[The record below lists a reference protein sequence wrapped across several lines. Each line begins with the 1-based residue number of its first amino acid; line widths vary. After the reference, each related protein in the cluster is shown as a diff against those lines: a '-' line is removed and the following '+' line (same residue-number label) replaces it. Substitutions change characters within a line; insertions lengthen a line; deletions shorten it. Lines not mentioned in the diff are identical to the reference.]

1 MPKSLKYLQKNN
13 ILNYPRLDTVLMVE
27 ATIKDLGGEHKVAI
41 WKKLPKKMKYQ
52 TFCTIVDYLLYSG
65 KIGIDKENKLCW
77 IYDPKLARYYY
88 NRKDLAW
95 KK

>member
-1 MPKSLKYLQKNN
+1 MHKKLKYLQKEN
-13 ILNYPRLDTVLMVE
+13 ILNYPRLDTIMMVE
-27 ATIKDLGGEHKVAI
+27 DAIKKFGGEHKVAI

-65 KIGIDKENKLCW
+65 KIGIDREGKIAWE
-77 IYDPKLARYYY
+77 Y
-88 NRKDLAW
+88 NPELVRKYLKRKDLDW